1 MQLDKIKNLLEESN
15 KLMIYTM
22 AMQCATRYSGEEK
35 FDSANFS
42 RLIQAAR
49 KQLEEVTSQN
59 LQD

>member
-1 MQLDKIKNLLEESN
+1 MQFDKIQKLIDESSE
-15 KLMIYTM
+15 LMIYTM
-22 AMQCATRYSGEEK
+22 SMQCATRYTGEKK

-42 RLIQAAR
+42 RIVQDAR